1 MDQDIRWQQRLSN
14 LKRAMLSLD
23 EAVALNE
30 SRGLSKLERQGLIQ
44 GFEFTHELAWNCLK
58 DYLSDQ
64 GEQNIH
70 GSKDATRKAFSVG
83 LIEDG
88 EVWMGM
94 IRSRNLSSHTYNEET
109 ALKIAD
115 AVALQYH
122 PEFQRLIARLESI
135 QREES
140 E

>member
-1 MDQDIRWQQRLSN
+1 MDQDVRWQQRLSN

-58 DYLSDQ
+58 DYLKYQ
-64 GEQNIH
+64 GEQNIN
-70 GSKDATRKAFSVG
+70 GSRDATRKAFSIG
-83 LIEDG
+83 LIEAG
-88 EVWMGM
+88 EVWMDM

-109 ALKIAD
+109 ALAIAD
-115 AVALQYH
+115 AVAHHYH
-122 PEFQRLIARLESI
+122 PEFQRLVARLEAI
-135 QREES
+135 QREENG
-140 E
+140 